1 MLLEY
6 VAVEKTGPPTRSRVG
21 VDGAYER
28 CGVRIPN
35 AMRVAALT
43 LLLAAGL
50 NAQSHRGAIRGRVQD
65 ASGAVV
71 AGASITAV
79 NEATNET
86 RATASGDAGAF
97 ALAELAPG
105 TWRIEIGA
113 PGHKIHVQRVL
124 LAVNQERRA
133 DAQLEV
139 GALTDRVEVSARDVD
154 LRRDSPAM
162 GTIVENRQILDMPLD
177 GRNFL
182 ELTLLAPGTA
192 PAAQGSAGSVRGD
205 FSFNVNGGRE
215 DFNSFLL
222 DGADNVDPKLNT
234 TGVRPPVDAIQEF
247 EVLSSTPEAAHG
259 RQSASQISVVMK
271 SGTNQL
277 QGTAYTFFRNGALD
291 ATNYF
296 ASKGEPDPEYQRTQ
310 SGFSIGG
317 PIVRDRTFFFADYE
331 GTRADEGLTRIST
344 VPTDA
349 ARNALPASLTHP
361 VGRAITA
368 LYPSPNRTTQV
379 GNYVASPTQRDRTDH
394 FDVRSD
400 TAFGGAF
407 DLMGRYSFADRRLFE
422 PFSGPGFSSLPG
434 YGSDVARRGQNAIAS
449 ATHIFSPNLLN
460 ETRVGFNR
468 VSSSVFPQEGS
479 VVNRNVGL
487 PEPWSNPRDAGLSL
501 ITVTGYSPLGHEYNN
516 PQSGTTNTIHVADT
530 MTWTRGNHLVK
541 AGFDA
546 RMIRQDAFRDVQARG
561 TLTFTGALTG
571 SPLADL
577 LSGLPTFTTLARVD
591 NPQRLRTESYAWF
604 VQDSYRVRPN
614 VTLSA
619 GLRYDLTSPPVDVD
633 DRATL
638 YNPETGMLSR
648 VGTDGLTR
656 AGYETDRNNWAPRIG
671 AAWTVD
677 EAATTVLRGAYGI
690 HYNHSALAPSE
701 GLYFSAPYFTFSAF
715 FPSPLGLVTL
725 TDPFPSNFPIPTPN
739 PAFGFQPDLR
749 TPFLHEF
756 NVTVQRQLGATR
768 VAELAYVGS
777 RGRSL
782 IAARDINQP
791 TPSAAALNLRPD
803 PRFADITLMESRA
816 RSEFDSL
823 QARFQQR
830 YAFGC
835 TMLVAYTLGKS
846 MDDAS
851 GFFTSAGDPNFPQDS
866 NNPGAEWGRSNF
878 DVRHRLSVS
887 FSYELPLDFTVSGI
901 VQMQSGRPF
910 TVALLPEVDNSNTGR
925 SSLGFGANDRPN
937 VNGNATAGDP
947 GPNQWFNTAAF
958 SMPAYGTF
966 GNAGR
971 NILEGPGY
979 RNVNL
984 ALLKRVPLR
993 GRTSLQL
1000 RAEAFNLLNRANFD
1014 LPDNFYGSPTF
1025 GQVLSAGAP
1034 RHIQFGIRLMY

>member
-1 MLLEY
+1 MRTLLWL
-6 VAVEKTGPPTRSRVG
+6 VLL
-21 VDGAYER
+21 
-28 CGVRIPN
+28 
-35 AMRVAALT
+35 VAAPAVLD
-43 LLLAAGL
+43 
-50 NAQSHRGAIRGRVQD
+50 AQSHRGIIRGRVQD

-71 AGASITAV
+71 VGAAVTAI
-79 NEATNET
+79 NEATNEM
-86 RATASGDAGAF
+86 RATTSGDAGAF

-105 TWRIEIGA
+105 TWRVEIGA
-113 PGHKIHVQRVL
+113 PGHKTHVQRVA

-133 DAQLEV
+133 DAQLQV
-139 GALTDRVEVSARDVD
+139 GALSDRVEVSAPAADV
-154 LRRDSPAM
+154 RRDSPAV
-162 GTIVENRQILDMPLD
+162 GTVVENRQILDMPLD

-182 ELTLLAPGTA
+182 ELALLAPGTV
-192 PAAQGSAGSVRGD
+192 PAAQGSAASVRGD
-205 FSFNVNGGRE
+205 FSFSVNGGRE

-247 EVLSSTPEAAHG
+247 EVLTSTPDAAHG
-259 RQSASQISVVMK
+259 RQAASQISVVMK

-277 QGTAYTFFRNGALD
+277 QGTAYTFIRNGALD

-296 ASKGEPDPEYQRTQ
+296 APKGEPDPEYRRAQ

-317 PIVRDRTFFFADYE
+317 PIIRDRTFIFADYE
-331 GTRADEGLTRIST
+331 ATRADEGITRIST

-361 VGRAITA
+361 VGRSIAA
-368 LYPSPNRTTQV
+368 LFPSPNRPTQV
-379 GNYVASPTQRDRTDH
+379 GNYVASPTQRDRSDH

-400 TAFGGAF
+400 TAFGGSF
-407 DLMGRYSFADRRLFE
+407 DVMARYSFADRRLFE

-434 YGSDVARRGQNAIAS
+434 YGSDVARRGQNFVAS
-449 ATHIFSPNLLN
+449 ATHILSASLLN
-460 ETRVGFNR
+460 DTRIAFNR
-468 VSSSVFPQEGS
+468 VSASVFPEEGS
-479 VVNRNVGL
+479 TVNRNVGL
-487 PEPWSNPRDAGLSL
+487 PEPWANMRDAGLSL
-501 ITVTGYSPLGHEYNN
+501 ITVSGYSPLGHEYNN
-516 PQSGTTNTIHVADT
+516 PQKGTTNTIHIADT
-530 MTWTRGNHLVK
+530 VTWTRGNHLVK
-541 AGFDA
+541 AGVDS
-546 RMIRQDAFRDVQARG
+546 RLIRQDAFRDVQARG
-561 TLTFTGALTG
+561 SLTFTGAFTG
-571 SPLADL
+571 SPLVDL

-591 NPQRLRTESYAWF
+591 NPQRLRTESFAWF
-604 VQDSYRVRPN
+604 VQDSYRIRPN

-638 YNPETGMLSR
+638 YDAQTGTLVA
-648 VGTDGLTR
+648 VGTAGVPR
-656 AGYETDRNNWAPRIG
+656 AGYDADRNNWAPRLG
-671 AAWTVD
+671 AAWTLD

-701 GLYFSAPYFTFSAF
+701 GLYFSAPYFNFSAF
-715 FPSPLGLVTL
+715 FTSPLGLVTL
-725 TDPFPSNFPIPTPN
+725 SDPFPSNFPIPTPN
-739 PAFGFQPDLR
+739 PAFGFQRNLR
-749 TPFLHEF
+749 TPYLHEF
-756 NVTVQRQLGATR
+756 NVTLQRQLGSTR

-777 RGRSL
+777 RGRNL
-782 IAARDINQP
+782 IAAKDINQP
-791 TPSAAALNLRPD
+791 SASAAPLNLRPD
-803 PRFADITLMESRA
+803 PRFADITFLESRA

-866 NNPGAEWGRSNF
+866 NNLDAEWGRSSF

-887 FSYELPLDFTVSGI
+887 FSYELPLEFTISGI

-925 SSLGFGANDRPN
+925 SSLGFGGNDRPN
-937 VNGNATAGDP
+937 VSGNAEVSTQ
-947 GPNQWFNTAAF
+947 GPAQWFNTAAF
-958 SMPAYGTF
+958 SMPAFGTF

-979 RNVNL
+979 QNVNL
-984 ALLKRVPLR
+984 ALLKRVPLG

-1025 GQVLSAGAP
+1025 GQILSAGSP
-1034 RHIQFGIRLMY
+1034 RHIQFGARFAF

>member
-1 MLLEY
+1 MISRGIRAIVLSMLL
-6 VAVEKTGPPTRSRVG
+6 VAGAAE
-21 VDGAYER
+21 VD
-28 CGVRIPN
+28 
-35 AMRVAALT
+35 
-43 LLLAAGL
+43 
-50 NAQSHRGAIRGRVQD
+50 AQSHRGVIRGRVQD

-71 AGASITAV
+71 VGAAVTVV

-86 RATASGDAGAF
+86 RATTSGDAGAF

-105 TWRIEIGA
+105 AWRVEIGA
-113 PGHKIHVQRVL
+113 PGHKTHVQRVV

-133 DAQLEV
+133 DAQLQV
-139 GALTDRVEVSARDVD
+139 GALTDRVEVSAPVADV
-154 LRRDSPAM
+154 RRDSPAV
-162 GTIVENRQILDMPLD
+162 GTVVENRQILDMPLD

-182 ELTLLAPGTA
+182 ELALLAPGTV

-205 FSFNVNGGRE
+205 FSFSVNGGRE

-234 TGVRPPVDAIQEF
+234 TGVRPPVDAIREF
-247 EVLSSTPEAAHG
+247 EVLTSTPDAAHG
-259 RQSASQISVVMK
+259 RQAASQISVVMK

-277 QGTAYTFFRNGALD
+277 QGTAYTFIRNGALD

-296 ASKGEPDPEYQRTQ
+296 APKGEPDPEYRRAQ

-331 GTRADEGLTRIST
+331 ATRADEGITRIST

-361 VGRAITA
+361 VGRAIAA

-400 TAFGGAF
+400 TAFGGAL
-407 DLMGRYSFADRRLFE
+407 DVMARYSFADRRLFE

-434 YGSDVARRGQNAIAS
+434 YGSDVARRGQNVVAS
-449 ATHIFSPNLLN
+449 ATHILSPNLLN
-460 ETRVGFNR
+460 DTRIGFNR
-468 VSSSVFPQEGS
+468 VSAGVFPEEGS
-479 VVNRNVGL
+479 ALNRNVGL
-487 PEPWSNPRDAGLSL
+487 PEPWANPRDAGLSL
-501 ITVTGYSPLGHEYNN
+501 ITVSGYSPIGHEYNN
-516 PQSGTTNTIHVADT
+516 PQSSATNTIHIADT
-530 MTWTRGNHLVK
+530 LTWTRGNHLVK
-541 AGFDA
+541 AGFDG
-546 RMIRQDAFRDVQARG
+546 RLIRQDAFRDVQARG
-561 TLTFTGALTG
+561 SLTFTGAFTG
-571 SPLADL
+571 SPLVDL
-577 LSGLPTFTTLARVD
+577 LSGLPTFTTLATVD

-638 YNPETGMLSR
+638 YDPQSGALVP
-648 VGTDGLTR
+648 VGTAGLSR
-656 AGYETDRNNWAPRIG
+656 AGYDADRNNWAPRIG
-671 AAWTVD
+671 AAWTID
-677 EAATTVLRGAYGI
+677 AAATTVLRGAYGI

-701 GLYFSAPYFTFSAF
+701 GLYFSAPYFNFAAF
-715 FPSPLGLVTL
+715 FTSPLGLVTL
-725 TDPFPSNFPIPTPN
+725 SDPFPRNFPIPTPN
-739 PAFGFQPDLR
+739 PAFGVQRDLR

-756 NVTVQRQLGATR
+756 NVTLQRQLGATR
-768 VAELAYVGS
+768 VAEVAYVGS
-777 RGRSL
+777 RGRNL
-782 IAARDINQP
+782 IAAKDINQP
-791 TPSAAALNLRPD
+791 RPSTAPLNLRPD
-803 PRFADITLMESRA
+803 PRFADITFLESRA

-835 TMLVAYTLGKS
+835 TMLVAYTLGRS

-866 NNPGAEWGRSNF
+866 NTLDAEWGRSSF

-887 FSYELPLDFTVSGI
+887 FSYDLPLDFTISGI

-925 SSLGFGANDRPN
+925 SSLGFGGNDRPN
-937 VNGNATAGDP
+937 VTGNAAATNQ
-947 GPNQWFNTAAF
+947 GPAQWFNTTAF
-958 SMPAYGTF
+958 AMPAFGTF

-979 RNVNL
+979 QNVNL
-984 ALLKRVPLR
+984 ALLKRVPLG

-1025 GQVLSAGAP
+1025 GQILSAGAP
-1034 RHIQFGIRLMY
+1034 RHIQFGARFTF

>member
-1 MLLEY
+1 MISRGIRAIVLSMLL
-6 VAVEKTGPPTRSRVG
+6 VAGAAE
-21 VDGAYER
+21 VD
-28 CGVRIPN
+28 
-35 AMRVAALT
+35 
-43 LLLAAGL
+43 
-50 NAQSHRGAIRGRVQD
+50 AQSHRGVIRGRVQD

-71 AGASITAV
+71 VGAAVTVV

-86 RATASGDAGAF
+86 RATTSGDAGAF

-105 TWRIEIGA
+105 AWRVEIGA
-113 PGHKIHVQRVL
+113 PGHKTHVQRVV

-133 DAQLEV
+133 DAQLQV
-139 GALTDRVEVSARDVD
+139 GALTDRVEVSAPVADV
-154 LRRDSPAM
+154 RRDSPAV
-162 GTIVENRQILDMPLD
+162 GTVVENRQILDMPLD

-182 ELTLLAPGTA
+182 ELALLAPGTV

-205 FSFNVNGGRE
+205 FSFSVNGGRE

-234 TGVRPPVDAIQEF
+234 TGVRPPVDAIREF
-247 EVLSSTPEAAHG
+247 EVLTSTPDAAHG
-259 RQSASQISVVMK
+259 RQAASQISVVMK

-277 QGTAYTFFRNGALD
+277 QGTAYTFIRNGALD

-296 ASKGEPDPEYQRTQ
+296 APKGEPDPEYRRAQ

-331 GTRADEGLTRIST
+331 ATRADEGITRIST

-361 VGRAITA
+361 VGRAIAA

-400 TAFGGAF
+400 TAFGGAL
-407 DLMGRYSFADRRLFE
+407 DVMARYSFADRRLFE

-434 YGSDVARRGQNAIAS
+434 YGSDVARRGQNVVAS
-449 ATHIFSPNLLN
+449 ATHILSPNLLN
-460 ETRVGFNR
+460 DTRIGFNR
-468 VSSSVFPQEGS
+468 VSAGVFPEEGS
-479 VVNRNVGL
+479 ALNRNVGL
-487 PEPWSNPRDAGLSL
+487 PEPWANPRDAGLSL
-501 ITVTGYSPLGHEYNN
+501 ITVSGYSPIGHEYNN
-516 PQSGTTNTIHVADT
+516 PQSSATNTIHIADT
-530 MTWTRGNHLVK
+530 LTWTRGNHLVK
-541 AGFDA
+541 AGFDG
-546 RMIRQDAFRDVQARG
+546 RLIRQDAFRDVQARG
-561 TLTFTGALTG
+561 SLTFTGAFTG
-571 SPLADL
+571 SPLVDL
-577 LSGLPTFTTLARVD
+577 LSGLPTFTTLATVD

-638 YNPETGMLSR
+638 YDPQSGALVP
-648 VGTDGLTR
+648 VGTAGLSR
-656 AGYETDRNNWAPRIG
+656 AGYDADRNNWAPRIG
-671 AAWTVD
+671 AAWTID
-677 EAATTVLRGAYGI
+677 AAATTVLRGAYGI

-701 GLYFSAPYFTFSAF
+701 GLYFSAPYFNFAAF
-715 FPSPLGLVTL
+715 FTSPLGLVTL
-725 TDPFPSNFPIPTPN
+725 SDPFPRNFPIPTPN
-739 PAFGFQPDLR
+739 PAFGVQRDLR

-756 NVTVQRQLGATR
+756 NVTLQRQLGATR
-768 VAELAYVGS
+768 VAEVAYVGS
-777 RGRSL
+777 RGRNL
-782 IAARDINQP
+782 IAAKDINQP
-791 TPSAAALNLRPD
+791 RPSTAPLNLRPD
-803 PRFADITLMESRA
+803 PRFADITFLESRA

-835 TMLVAYTLGKS
+835 TMLVAYTLGRS

-866 NNPGAEWGRSNF
+866 NTLDAEWGRSSF

-887 FSYELPLDFTVSGI
+887 FSYDLPLDFTISGI

-925 SSLGFGANDRPN
+925 SSLGFGGNDRPN
-937 VNGNATAGDP
+937 VTGNAAATNQ
-947 GPNQWFNTAAF
+947 GPAQWFNTTAF
-958 SMPAYGTF
+958 AMPAFGTF

-979 RNVNL
+979 QNVNL

-1025 GQVLSAGAP
+1025 GQILSAGAP
-1034 RHIQFGIRLMY
+1034 RHIQFGARFTF